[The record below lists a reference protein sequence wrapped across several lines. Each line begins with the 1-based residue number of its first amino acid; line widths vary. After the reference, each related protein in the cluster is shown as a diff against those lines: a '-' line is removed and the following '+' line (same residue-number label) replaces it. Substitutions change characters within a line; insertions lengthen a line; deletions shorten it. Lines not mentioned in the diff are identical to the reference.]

1 MHRRLILAG
10 LAATGGLLTTAFL
23 QAAVAVADTGT
34 DVVSATGADAF
45 TIGNYTFDP
54 FTVPLLPG
62 SNYNGAEFGYAPSGV
77 ETEGFAAVG
86 PLSSGPPLL
95 TLGGGA
101 IGPVSS
107 APQYLE
113 VYSSSGTDLG
123 SIDAGESVT
132 NLAGLTNTEFTVNDV
147 FPASGEA
154 DSALPT
160 VGSVY
165 DSFNF
170 GNGYDN
176 VYTAIPGTSGAVT
189 VTDTLVTPY
198 GNVNLDSLFGS
209 IDAVAPLQPGDA
221 FTGLA
226 DSAVAQDAFTIGGYT
241 LDPVSDTGP
250 TATEGFTPVV
260 SNAGAAPL
268 LNIGGLSLYD
278 PAVAGDSLD
287 NQDFTVYDGTGSNAS
302 DVGTITTGEDVTN
315 LLGYTNTELVVTG
328 STAASGDTSSQA
340 ADLPATGTVL
350 DAFNLGN
357 GYENVYTATPGVSG
371 TVTDTLVT
379 PYGDTNLDSL
389 FGSINAAGPL
399 GPGAAFTGLEGGDS
413 SIGADAFSIGNT
425 TFDPV
430 LTDVNT
436 FLPSGGEGYDPVY
449 QVVGAPPLLNLGGGI
464 LDEGTA
470 TYPLGAQDF
479 NVYDGTGATATEV
492 GNITTYD
499 SVTNLLG
506 LTNTEFT
513 VEAVTAASGADPTDL
528 PSVGSA
534 YDVFNLG
541 DGIENVYTA
550 IPGVDGAPD
559 TVTDT
564 LVTPWGDLNLDSL
577 VAGIDGAS
585 ALDPGAGFSAGLDA
599 ASAAATGIDPLAF
612 LGL

>member
-1 MHRRLILAG
+1 MHHRVILAG

-23 QAAVAVADTGT
+23 QAAVAVAD
-34 DVVSATGADAF
+34 VSADGADAF

-54 FTVPLLPG
+54 FTIPPIDGLPG
-62 SNYNGAEFGYAPSGV
+62 AASGFAPSGI

-95 TLGGGA
+95 TLGGGT
-101 IGPVSS
+101 IDGVSS

-113 VYSSSGTDLG
+113 VYSLSGTDLG

-165 DSFNF
+165 DSFNL

-176 VYTAIPGTSGAVT
+176 VYTAIPGTSGADT

-209 IDAVAPLQPGDA
+209 IDAAAPLQPGDA

-268 LNIGGLSLYD
+268 LNIAGLSLYD
-278 PAVAGDSLD
+278 PSVAGDSFD

-315 LLGYTNTELVVTG
+315 LLGYTNTQLVVTG

-413 SIGADAFSIGNT
+413 SIGADAFSIGDT

-430 LTDVNT
+430 LTDQVT

-470 TYPLGAQDF
+470 TYPLGVQDF

-513 VEAVTAASGADPTDL
+513 VEAVTAASGAEPTDL

-550 IPGVDGAPD
+550 IPGATGGAD
-559 TVTDT
+559 TVSDT

>member
-23 QAAVAVADTGT
+23 QAAVAAADTA

-45 TIGNYTFDP
+45 TIGSYTFDP
-54 FTVPLLPG
+54 FTVPNLADG
-62 SNYNGAEFGYAPSGV
+62 QYGAEYGLAPSGV
-77 ETEGFAAVG
+77 ETEGFALVD
-86 PLSSGPPLL
+86 PFSSAPPLL

-101 IGPVSS
+101 VGVLNT

-123 SIDAGESVT
+123 SIDAGEDVT
-132 NLAGLTNTEFTVNDV
+132 NLAGFTNTEFTVSDV

-165 DSFNF
+165 DSFNL

-176 VYTAIPGTSGAVT
+176 VYTAIPGASGGAGT
-189 VTDTLVTPY
+189 VTDTLVTPS
-198 GNVNLDSLFGS
+198 GDINLNSLFGS
-209 IDAVAPLQPGDA
+209 IDAAAPLQPGDA

-250 TATEGFTPVV
+250 TATEGFTPVD
-260 SNAGAAPL
+260 STAGAAPL
-268 LNIGGLSLYD
+268 LNIGGVSLSD
-278 PAVAGDSLD
+278 PSVSGDSLD
-287 NQDFTVYDGTGSNAS
+287 TQDFTVYDGTGSNAS

-315 LLGYTNTELVVTG
+315 LLGLTNTELVVTG

-340 ADLPATGTVL
+340 ADLPATGTML

-357 GYENVYTATPGVSG
+357 GYENVYTATPGSSG

-379 PYGDTNLDSL
+379 PYGNTNLDSL
-389 FGSINAAGPL
+389 FGSINAANPL
-399 GPGAAFTGLEGGDS
+399 QPGDAFTGLEVGNITGA
-413 SIGADAFSIGNT
+413 ADAFSIGST
-425 TFDPV
+425 TFDPI
-430 LTDVNT
+430 NAA
-436 FLPSGGEGYDPVY
+436 GAEGFDPVT
-449 QVVGAPPLLNLGGGI
+449 QTLGVPPLLNLGGGTLSI
-464 LDEGTA
+464 PGLNIPLA
-470 TYPLGAQDF
+470 TQDF
-479 NVYDGTGATATEV
+479 NVYDGTGASATEV
-492 GNITTYD
+492 GSIVGNED
-499 SVTNLLG
+499 VTNLLG

-513 VEAVTAASGADPTDL
+513 VASVTGTSADL
-528 PSVGSA
+528 PAVGSV
-534 YDVFNLG
+534 YDAFNLG
-541 DGIENVYTA
+541 NGIENVYTA
-550 IPGVDGAPD
+550 IPGVSSAAD

-577 VAGIDGAS
+577 FGGIDVAS
-585 ALDPGAGFSAGLDA
+585 ALDPGAAFTAGLDA
-599 ASAAATGIDPLAF
+599 ASAAATAIDPLSF

>member
-1 MHRRLILAG
+1 MHHRLILAG

-23 QAAVAVADTGT
+23 QAAVAVADTGA
-34 DVVSATGADAF
+34 DVSATGADAF
-45 TIGNYTFDP
+45 TIGSYTFDP
-54 FTVPLLPG
+54 FTTPLLPDG
-62 SNYNGAEFGYAPSGV
+62 NPGALDQDAPYGI
-77 ETEGFAAVG
+77 ETEGFSAVS
-86 PLSSGPPLL
+86 PFSSAPPLL
-95 TLGGGA
+95 TLGGATVDDLNTG
-101 IGPVSS
+101 
-107 APQYLE
+107 PQYFE
-113 VYSSSGTDLG
+113 VYSSSGSDLG
-123 SIDAGESVT
+123 SIDAGEDVT
-132 NLAGLTNTEFTVNDV
+132 NLAGFTNTQFTVSDV
-147 FPASGEA
+147 WPASGEA

-165 DSFNF
+165 DSFNL

-176 VYTAIPGTSGAVT
+176 VYTAIPGAIGGGDT

-209 IDAVAPLQPGDA
+209 IDAAAPLQPGDA

-226 DSAVAQDAFTIGGYT
+226 DSAVAHDAFTIGGYT

-278 PAVAGDSLD
+278 PSVAGDSLD

-413 SIGADAFSIGNT
+413 SIGADAFSIGDT

-430 LTDVNT
+430 LTNVVT

-470 TYPLGAQDF
+470 TYPLGVQDF

-559 TVTDT
+559 TVTDS

-585 ALDPGAGFSAGLDA
+585 ALDPGAAFSAGLDA